1 MTKTTYIITDPC
13 YIIEDSVWDNI
24 CSQCT
29 SEDFY
34 NGKFNKLVAD
44 HLTKITGQQAYASET
59 GFGDWSNQLF
69 ASIPELLKNT
79 GNFCADSGMVC
90 VAKYDAALLTKYAPS
105 TISNIS
111 AIFEVEG
118 ELKVNIDTSNN
129 DWTQIT
135 MSDSAGHTFSTLPA
149 DVMFEEDYDE
159 DDESGYFDD
168 HANW

>member
-13 YIIEDSVWDNI
+13 YIIEDSVWSDI
-24 CSQCT
+24 CGQCE
-29 SEDFY
+29 SDDFY

-105 TISNIS
+105 TISNIA

-149 DVMFEEDYDE
+149 DMMFEEDYDE